1 MKTELSIESGC
12 LKAVGRENKLPAAP
26 TNGFCLRFNDQ
37 TTTKAPPAQMLG
49 YPDLTQL
56 AGLPPGMAR
65 RTRDYALGFVSQKDA
80 EASTIGDASRGPVE
94 IIQSVFEELDVRG
107 RGISVLKAI
116 GVHRIWL
123 RRAA

>member
-1 MKTELSIESGC
+1 MGGK
-12 LKAVGRENKLPAAP
+12 NKLQAPP
-26 TNGFCLRFNDQ
+26 TNGFSLRFSDQ
-37 TTTKAPPAQMLG
+37 TATKAPPAKMLG

-80 EASTIGDASRGPVE
+80 EASTIGDASLGPIE

-107 RGISVLKAI
+107 RGLLDLKVIA
-116 GVHRIWL
+116 VHRIWL